1 MNVDQFLI
9 GFLENLKYLERIK
22 NNKKIVAGIL
32 QTFLEYSDDIGSL
45 LLSEDKKDIRKNLT
59 KEKIKDH
66 MQLHKNDMIEN
77 TQNDENY
84 DMDLLIKL
92 YYFNQSLQRYLEEL
106 NFESSSY
113 QNEKYNEALEKFQK
127 IQEEYLINI
136 KYRNYN
142 KYQKSQN
149 LLKNN
154 EIAHKDHSLD
164 VLKHIESLESS
175 IGKLSSISA
184 KTRLMCKYAED
195 LVEGR
200 NKNQNYGIN

>member
-1 MNVDQFLI
+1 
-9 GFLENLKYLERIK
+9 
-22 NNKKIVAGIL
+22 
-32 QTFLEYSDDIGSL
+32 
-45 LLSEDKKDIRKNLT
+45 LT